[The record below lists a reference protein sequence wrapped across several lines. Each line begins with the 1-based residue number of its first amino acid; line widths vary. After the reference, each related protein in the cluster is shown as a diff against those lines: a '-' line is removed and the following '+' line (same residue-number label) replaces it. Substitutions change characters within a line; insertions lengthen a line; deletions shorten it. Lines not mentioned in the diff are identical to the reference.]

1 MEKKFS
7 TWSVI
12 PTEVMLNKEISS
24 TTKILY
30 GIIGSLCNEKGYCWA
45 SNDYLGELLGITS
58 TRVSLI
64 IKELVE
70 IGLIESE
77 IEKNYKRKIKLKGVL
92 RKVKVGVKEKL
103 KGGLRKVKDNNI
115 IKYYNNNNINNN
127 NNNNNINNN
136 SEDKPRNDVQELL
149 KLFYENLNP
158 NIKFQ
163 NKTLRADAE
172 FLVNHYPLDKLE
184 TMILYI
190 KEHQGEQYFPTITTP
205 TQLRDKMALII
216 NHRNREI
223 KGSKIIK
230 I

>member
-30 GIIGSLCNEKGYCWA
+30 GIIGSLCNEKGYCWQ

-92 RKVKVGVKEKL
+92 RKVKGGVKEKL

-115 IKYYNNNNINNN
+115 IKYYNNNNITC
-127 NNNNNINNN
+127 
-136 SEDKPRNDVQELL
+136 EDKPRNDVQELL

>member
-24 TTKILY
+24 TTKIMY
-30 GIIGSLCNEKGYCWA
+30 GIISSLCNEKGYCWA
-45 SNDYLGELLGITS
+45 SNDYLGELLGITR

-77 IEKNYKRKIKLKGVL
+77 IEKKYKRKIKLKGVL
-92 RKVKVGVKEKL
+92 IKVKRGVKEKL
-103 KGGLRKVKDNNI
+103 KGDLIKVKDNNI
-115 IKYYNNNNINNN
+115 IEYNNYNDDNNNNTSKQVCEI
-127 NNNNNINNN
+127 
-136 SEDKPRNDVQELL
+136 DKTQELL
-149 KLFYENLNP
+149 RLFYENLNP

-172 FLVNHYPLDKLE
+172 FLVNHYDFDKLE
-184 TMILYI
+184 AMILYI

-205 TQLRDKMALII
+205 TQLRDKMASII
-216 NHRNREI
+216 NYKNREK

>member
-24 TTKILY
+24 TTKIMY
-30 GIIGSLCNEKGYCWA
+30 GIISSLCNEKGYCWA
-45 SNDYLGELLGITS
+45 SNDYLGELLGITR

-77 IEKNYKRKIKLKGVL
+77 IEKKYKRKIKLKGVL
-92 RKVKVGVKEKL
+92 IKVKRGVKENL
-103 KGGLRKVKDNNI
+103 KGDLIKVKDNNI
-115 IKYYNNNNINNN
+115 IEYNNYNDDNNNNTSKQVCEI
-127 NNNNNINNN
+127 
-136 SEDKPRNDVQELL
+136 DKTQELL
-149 KLFYENLNP
+149 RLFYENLNP

-172 FLVNHYPLDKLE
+172 FLVNHYDFDKLE
-184 TMILYI
+184 AMILYI

-205 TQLRDKMALII
+205 TQLRDKMASII
-216 NHRNREI
+216 NYKNREK